1 MLRPFAGLVV
11 LIYLTGAQ
19 SPNGLAQQPVLP
31 LPAANPRA
39 AKPAPVEK
47 LGPTTYRI
55 GQMHVDT
62 AQREVAVPG
71 TVNGVSVLEFVANTL
86 GGMKAYETALTLNT
100 NAISFNAALLLIGLD
115 PSRGRPALLQFDP
128 TPPEGDP
135 VDITVDWQQVGKPRR
150 ARVEELLYDRRTK
163 RTLPEGPW
171 VYTGSRFVDL
181 GVNGGRQYLA
191 ELDGV
196 LIGFMHGPQAIID
209 NPRNDAAQ
217 GYGAIVL
224 NPALGL
230 APETPVTLTIRALP
244 VRGQR

>member
-1 MLRPFAGLVV
+1 MRLALAGFVALVV
-11 LIYLTGAQ
+11 LGAVP
-19 SPNGLAQQPVLP
+19 SSTGLAQQPAFRAP
-31 LPAANPRA
+31 PEDPRKA
-39 AKPAPVEK
+39 TPAPVEK
-47 LGPTTYRI
+47 LGPTTYRV
-55 GQMHVDT
+55 GKMTVDT
-62 AQREVAVPG
+62 ARREVSVPG

-135 VDITVDWQQVGKPRR
+135 LDITVDWQQAGKPRR